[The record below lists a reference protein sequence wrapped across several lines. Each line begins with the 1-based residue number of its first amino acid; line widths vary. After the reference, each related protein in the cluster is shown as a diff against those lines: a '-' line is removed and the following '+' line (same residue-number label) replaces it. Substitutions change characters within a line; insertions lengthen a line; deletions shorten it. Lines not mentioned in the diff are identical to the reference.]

1 MTGKIDIER
10 IFGEGDSSEDLE
22 FIDEES
28 TTNESNPEQE
38 KINEHIREILDDIL
52 NPKDN

>member
-10 IFGEGDSSEDLE
+10 IFGEGDSLEDLDSP
-22 FIDEES
+22 DEES
-28 TTNESNPEQE
+28 TTNESNPEQK
-38 KINEHIREILDDIL
+38 KINEHIREVLDDIL

>member
-10 IFGEGDSSEDLE
+10 IFGDGDSLEDLD
-22 FIDEES
+22 FTDEES
-28 TTNESNPEQE
+28 TTNIPNADQE

-52 NPKDN
+52 NPTDS

>member
-1 MTGKIDIER
+1 MPGKIDIER
-10 IFGEGDSSEDLE
+10 VFGDGDSLED
-22 FIDEES
+22 FDCNDEES
-28 TTNESNPEQE
+28 TTNEPNPEQK